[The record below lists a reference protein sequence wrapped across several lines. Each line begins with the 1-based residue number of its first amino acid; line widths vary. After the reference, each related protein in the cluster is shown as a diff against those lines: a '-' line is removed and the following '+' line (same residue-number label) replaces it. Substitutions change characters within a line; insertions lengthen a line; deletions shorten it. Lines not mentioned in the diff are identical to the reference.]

1 MSRNRTLDD
10 LSEEARK
17 IGKEID
23 AQREPLSKEF
33 QAQQQ
38 LNSDDLELMKKRQK
52 KFDKAAGR
60 FDKLLNEVDKD
71 SEVLS
76 VAEARRQMH
85 QAQDG
90 APYIKARANYKQ
102 AVENERAEKNMARF
116 VDSCIMPVIDG
127 LLDTHKDGSG
137 ISMKEVSVGVEK
149 ILQEMCKN
157 GIISVSDKLNYQH
170 KEDENGKTA
179 FVKDIEASLNLR
191 DESQKL
197 KSPDL
202 KSLKDKLLHFVSKIC
217 TSIGQPQL
225 VKHCRRHM
233 SQEAQSQLKTSEK
246 AFSTLLANVIKNL
259 DQGQS
264 TPIKRL
270 DKAVNKK
277 FDDRAKSHKS
287 KASGRGV

>member
-10 LSEEARK
+10 LSEAAKK

-23 AQREPLSKEF
+23 AQREPLSKQF

-38 LNSDDLELMKKRQK
+38 LNNDGLDLMKEHQK
-52 KFDKAAGR
+52 KFDKVAQK

-90 APYIKARANYKQ
+90 DPYIKARANYKQ
-102 AVENERAEKNMARF
+102 AVENERAGKNMARF
-116 VDSCIMPVIDG
+116 VDSCIMPVIDD
-127 LLDTHKDGSG
+127 LLDAHKDGSG
-137 ISMKEVSVGVEK
+137 VSVKEINVGIGK
-149 ILQEMCKN
+149 ILDAMCKN
-157 GIISVSDKLNYQH
+157 GIISVSDKLNYQY

-179 FVKDIEASLNLR
+179 FAKDVEASLNLQ

-202 KSLKDKLLHFVSKIC
+202 KPLKDKLLHFVSKIC
-217 TSIGQPQL
+217 ASIGQPQL
-225 VKHCRRHM
+225 IKHCRKHM
-233 SQEAQSQLKTSEK
+233 SQEAQSQFKMSEK
-246 AFSTLLANVIKNL
+246 AFSTLLAKVIKNL

-270 DKAVNKK
+270 DKAVNQK
-277 FDDRAKSHKS
+277 FTDRTKGHKS
-287 KASGRGV
+287 KSGGRSI